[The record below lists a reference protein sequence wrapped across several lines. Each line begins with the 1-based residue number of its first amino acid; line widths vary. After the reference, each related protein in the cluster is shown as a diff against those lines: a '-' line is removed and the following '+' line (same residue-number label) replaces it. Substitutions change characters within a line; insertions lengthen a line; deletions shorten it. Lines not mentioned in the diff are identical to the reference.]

1 MRKIYRF
8 LSVMLIF
15 VLFAGCAGVLDVS
28 NSNAKSKV
36 KVKKVQV
43 TNLEKKTVTLG
54 KGQTFKLKAKAILS
68 NGSTNKKLSYTSKNT
83 GIAKVSSKGVIK
95 GVKCGKTKITIA
107 SKKSPKKKTVIKVKV
122 SAKASVTKISL
133 NKTSLTMTI
142 DEEGDCDDVQLKATV
157 SPSKAKNKKV
167 SWSISDDD
175 VADVSSNGLVTA
187 YEEGTAT
194 ITVKS
199 KSNPAITATCE
210 VTVIDNSEEGDVYDE
225 DDEDYWDEDDD
236 DDSDDDDDLDVEDD
250 DDVDEDVDDE

>member
-1 MRKIYRF
+1 MRKMYRF
-8 LSVMLIF
+8 ISVLLIF
-15 VLFAGCAGVLDVS
+15 VLIAGCTGIIDVS
-28 NSNAKSKV
+28 NSSAKSKV

-43 TNLEKKTVTLG
+43 TNLDKKTVTLG
-54 KGQTFKLKAKAILS
+54 KGQTFKLKASVLLTD
-68 NGSTNKKLSYTSKNT
+68 GSTNKKLSYTSKDA

-95 GVKCGKTKITIA
+95 GVKSGKTKITIA
-107 SKKSPKKKTVIKVKV
+107 SKKSPKKKVTIKVKV

-142 DEEGDCDDVQLKATV
+142 DEEGDCDDVQLTAKV

-167 SWSISDDD
+167 SWSTSDDD
-175 VADVSSNGLVTA
+175 VADVSKDGLVTA

-199 KSNPAITATCE
+199 KANPAITATCE

-225 DDEDYWDEDDD
+225 DDEDYWDD
-236 DDSDDDDDLDVEDD
+236 DDSDDDNDDDLDVEDD
-250 DDVDEDVDDE
+250 DDEAEDEDDE